1 MKSIGPSGRAG
12 RFRCRA
18 HAGSGGS
25 RDTKARFLNP
35 TRHKM
40 AELAEDRERRE
51 ARQDPHKPGALR
63 SRNREIAANSTFW
76 YCIEQE
82 EIFPTQLRRM
92 CERRRSP
99 SRHAAENWPICDSAD
114 TIPATRMA
122 DWKQITARI
131 RRARTSKDPAGQLA
145 NLYEKTH
152 DAMVAFELAKYFET
166 SGQTAD
172 AAKWY
177 GTAAEHFRRADWKT
191 KAQEAAARLGEA
203 PPSESN
209 AGPADQEAVLT
220 SPPIVVPEPGLPFE
234 QNAAALESMMAVSSE
249 IQSASESA
257 PSTSAAGAATGRRRR
272 GRRGGRNRRRA
283 PAEGGATFGAAATPA
298 SSASGAHGKPASR
311 GRDQESPEPSDS
323 APRRAIPSFP
333 VEPMGERAEPG
344 VKGRF
349 GDPGL
354 ASRSS
359 LLEMQLRRLL
369 TCPPAKLDQ
378 ADKAPAG
385 PGVLVLTD
393 DEMTT
398 YYYVEACDT
407 LRVAIGYLTRGG
419 AGRRGNPLL
428 KPQLAEHL
436 GIAETRV
443 GKYLTD
449 HCVVRWLQLD
459 DGAPYFA
466 HYAIALL
473 RPILNE

>member
-1 MKSIGPSGRAG
+1 
-12 RFRCRA
+12 
-18 HAGSGGS
+18 
-25 RDTKARFLNP
+25 
-35 TRHKM
+35 
-40 AELAEDRERRE
+40 
-51 ARQDPHKPGALR
+51 
-63 SRNREIAANSTFW
+63 
-76 YCIEQE
+76 
-82 EIFPTQLRRM
+82 
-92 CERRRSP
+92 
-99 SRHAAENWPICDSAD
+99 
-114 TIPATRMA
+114 MA

-191 KAQEAAARLGEA
+191 KAQEAATRLGGA

-209 AGPADQEAVLT
+209 AEPAGEVSVLT
-220 SPPIVVPEPGLPFE
+220 SPPIVVPEPGLPLE

-257 PSTSAAGAATGRRRR
+257 PAASSAGAATAAGRRRR

-283 PAEGGATFGAAATPA
+283 PAEGGATFAAAPPA
-298 SSASGAHGKPASR
+298 SASPASGARGKPASR
-311 GRDQESPEPSDS
+311 GRDEESPEQLDPP
-323 APRRAIPSFP
+323 PRRAIPSFP
-333 VEPMGERAEPG
+333 VEPMGERAESG

-369 TCPPAKLDQ
+369 TCPPAKLDE

-459 DGAPYFA
+459 EGAPNFA

>member
-1 MKSIGPSGRAG
+1 
-12 RFRCRA
+12 
-18 HAGSGGS
+18 
-25 RDTKARFLNP
+25 
-35 TRHKM
+35 
-40 AELAEDRERRE
+40 
-51 ARQDPHKPGALR
+51 
-63 SRNREIAANSTFW
+63 
-76 YCIEQE
+76 
-82 EIFPTQLRRM
+82 
-92 CERRRSP
+92 
-99 SRHAAENWPICDSAD
+99 
-114 TIPATRMA
+114 MA

-131 RRARTSKDPAGQLA
+131 RRARTSKDPAAQLT
-145 NLYEKTH
+145 NLFEKTN

-166 SGQTAD
+166 SGQHAD

-177 GTAAEHFRRADWKT
+177 ATAADRFRRADWKT
-191 KAQEAAARLGEA
+191 KAQEAAARLGGAPVAEHAAEA
-203 PPSESN
+203 GAPELE
-209 AGPADQEAVLT
+209 DDAVLA
-220 SPPIVVPEPGLPFE
+220 SPPIVVPVPGLPLE
-234 QNAAALESMMAVSSE
+234 QNATALQSMMAVSSE
-249 IQSASESA
+249 IQAANESSSE
-257 PSTSAAGAATGRRRR
+257 TNTAAQTPANRRRR
-272 GRRGGRNRRRA
+272 GRRGGRNRRRSTGESPAASVAA
-283 PAEGGATFGAAATPA
+283 PASPSAAHSRP
-298 SSASGAHGKPASR
+298 SSRSPR
-311 GRDQESPEPSDS
+311 EESSEIPEPITRRDITSFAAES
-323 APRRAIPSFP
+323 AA
-333 VEPMGERAEPG
+333 ERAEPG

-369 TCPPAKLDQ
+369 TCAPAKLDQ

-407 LRVAIGYLTRGG
+407 LRVAVAYLTRGG
-419 AGRRGNPLL
+419 TGRRGNAAL

-436 GIAETRV
+436 GIAEARV

-459 DGAPYFA
+459 EGASYFA

>member
-1 MKSIGPSGRAG
+1 
-12 RFRCRA
+12 
-18 HAGSGGS
+18 
-25 RDTKARFLNP
+25 
-35 TRHKM
+35 
-40 AELAEDRERRE
+40 
-51 ARQDPHKPGALR
+51 
-63 SRNREIAANSTFW
+63 
-76 YCIEQE
+76 
-82 EIFPTQLRRM
+82 
-92 CERRRSP
+92 
-99 SRHAAENWPICDSAD
+99 
-114 TIPATRMA
+114 MA

-166 SGQTAD
+166 SGQNTD
-172 AAKWY
+172 AVKWY
-177 GTAAEHFRRADWKT
+177 GTAAQHFRRADWKT
-191 KAQEAAARLGEA
+191 KAQEAATRLGGA
-203 PPSESN
+203 PPPEGSGEPV
-209 AGPADQEAVLT
+209 GQEAVLA
-220 SPPIVVPEPGLPFE
+220 SPPIVVPEPGLPLE
-234 QNAAALESMMAVSSE
+234 QNVAALESMMAVSSE
-249 IQSASESA
+249 IQAASESVPTTGA
-257 PSTSAAGAATGRRRR
+257 TAAAAGRRRR
-272 GRRGGRNRRRA
+272 GRRGGRNRRRT
-283 PAEGGATFGAAATPA
+283 PAEGGATLGAAAPA
-298 SSASGAHGKPASR
+298 SGTHGKPVARSR
-311 GRDQESPEPSDS
+311 DAESPETSEPT
-323 APRRAIPSFP
+323 PHRQIPSVP
-333 VEPMGERAEPG
+333 VESAGERVEPG

-369 TCPPAKLDQ
+369 TCPPARLDE

-398 YYYVEACDT
+398 YYYVEACET

-459 DGAPYFA
+459 EGAPYFA